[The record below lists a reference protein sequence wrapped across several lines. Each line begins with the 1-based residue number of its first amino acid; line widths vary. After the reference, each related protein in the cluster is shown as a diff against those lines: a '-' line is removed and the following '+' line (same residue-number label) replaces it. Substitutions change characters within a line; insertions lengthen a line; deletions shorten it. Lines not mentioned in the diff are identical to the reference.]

1 MKKPIVLI
9 STRSF
14 STGDLDLNKIL
25 IDSGCEIRKIST
37 THDLAEIST
46 DLKEAVAWIAGVA
59 PITSE
64 MLDLAPNLKIIS
76 RYGVGVD
83 SVDLIAAKD
92 RGILVANTPGANSN
106 AVAELAISLIF
117 AALRNLVA
125 SNSNVRANNWTA
137 IRGKEINGMVVGVV
151 GYGKI
156 GKLVS
161 NKLNLLGAKVLS
173 YDPYVS
179 DPALVDLSL
188 INKSAQLVTLHS
200 PGDEQIITKDWI
212 ENAPSGQII
221 VNTARANLIDETSLA
236 RGIRSGKIAFFA
248 ADSISTEVSGG
259 DSPLFATDL
268 TDKTLFTPH
277 IGGQTD
283 SSVDLM
289 GSMAVENVLAF
300 LAGKQLRNQIKL

>member
-14 STGDLDLNKIL
+14 STGGLDLNKIL

-83 SVDLIAAKD
+83 SVDLLAAKD

-117 AALRNLVA
+117 AALRNLMA
-125 SNSNVRANNWTA
+125 SNSNVRSNNWTA

-236 RGIRSGKIAFFA
+236 SGIRSGKIAFFA
-248 ADSISTEVSGG
+248 ADSISTEISGG

-268 TDKTLFTPH
+268 TDNTLFTPH

>member
-46 DLKEAVAWIAGVA
+46 DLSEAVAWIAGVA

-92 RGILVANTPGANSN
+92 RGILVSNTPGANSN

-236 RGIRSGKIAFFA
+236 SGIRSGKIAFFA
-248 ADSISTEVSGG
+248 ADSISTEISGG

>member
-117 AALRNLVA
+117 AALRNLMA
-125 SNSNVRANNWTA
+125 SNSNVRSNNWTA

-236 RGIRSGKIAFFA
+236 SGIRSGKIAFFA

>member
-92 RGILVANTPGANSN
+92 RGILVSNTPGANSN

-236 RGIRSGKIAFFA
+236 SGIRSGKIAFFA

>member
-125 SNSNVRANNWTA
+125 SNSNVRSNNWTA

-236 RGIRSGKIAFFA
+236 SGIRSGKIAFFA

>member
-92 RGILVANTPGANSN
+92 RGILVSNTPGANSN

-236 RGIRSGKIAFFA
+236 SGIRSGKIAFFA
-248 ADSISTEVSGG
+248 ADSISTEISGG

>member
-14 STGDLDLNKIL
+14 STGNLDLNKIL

-46 DLKEAVAWIAGVA
+46 DLSEAVAWIAGVA

-83 SVDLIAAKD
+83 SVDLLAAKD

-236 RGIRSGKIAFFA
+236 SGIRSGKIAFFA
-248 ADSISTEVSGG
+248 ADSISTEISGG

>member
-14 STGDLDLNKIL
+14 STGGLDLNKIL

-46 DLKEAVAWIAGVA
+46 DLSEAVAWIAGVA

-83 SVDLIAAKD
+83 SVDLLAAKD

-117 AALRNLVA
+117 AALRNLMA
-125 SNSNVRANNWTA
+125 SNSNVRSNNWTA

-236 RGIRSGKIAFFA
+236 SGIRSGKIAFFA

>member
-14 STGDLDLNKIL
+14 STGGLDLNKIL

-46 DLKEAVAWIAGVA
+46 DLSEAVAWIAGVA

-83 SVDLIAAKD
+83 SVDLLAAKD

-117 AALRNLVA
+117 AALRNLMA
-125 SNSNVRANNWTA
+125 SNSNVRSNNWTA

-173 YDPYVS
+173 YDLYVS

-236 RGIRSGKIAFFA
+236 SGIRSGKIAFFA

>member
-37 THDLAEIST
+37 THDLVEIST

-92 RGILVANTPGANSN
+92 RGILVSNTPGANSN

-117 AALRNLVA
+117 AALRNLMA
-125 SNSNVRANNWTA
+125 SNSNVRSNNWTA

-236 RGIRSGKIAFFA
+236 SGIRSGKIAFFA
-248 ADSISTEVSGG
+248 ADSISTEISGG

-300 LAGKQLRNQIKL
+300 LAGKQLRNQIKS

>member
-46 DLKEAVAWIAGVA
+46 DLSEAVAWIAGVA

-221 VNTARANLIDETSLA
+221 INTARANLIDEISLA
-236 RGIRSGKIAFFA
+236 SGIRSGKIAFFA

-259 DSPLFATDL
+259 VSPLFATDL

>member
-14 STGDLDLNKIL
+14 STGGLDLNKIL

-46 DLKEAVAWIAGVA
+46 DLSEAVAWIAGVA

-83 SVDLIAAKD
+83 SVDLLAAKD

-236 RGIRSGKIAFFA
+236 SGIRSGKIAFFA

>member
-1 MKKPIVLI
+1 MAKPLVLI
-9 STRSF
+9 SSRSF
-14 STGDLDLNKIL
+14 STGNLDLNKIL
-25 IDSGCEIRKIST
+25 IDSGCEIRKISNS
-37 THDLAEIST
+37 HDLAEISS
-46 DLKEAVAWIAGVA
+46 DLANAVAWIAGVA

-125 SNSNVRANNWTA
+125 SNSNVRSNNWTA

-221 VNTARANLIDETSLA
+221 INTARANLIDETSLA
-236 RGIRSGKIAFFA
+236 SGIRSGKIAFFA

>member
-125 SNSNVRANNWTA
+125 SNSNVRSNNWTA

-236 RGIRSGKIAFFA
+236 SGIRSGKIAFFA
-248 ADSISTEVSGG
+248 ADSISAEVSGG

>member
-46 DLKEAVAWIAGVA
+46 DLSEAVAWIAGVA

-83 SVDLIAAKD
+83 SVDLLAAKD

-137 IRGKEINGMVVGVV
+137 IRWKEINGMVVGVV

-236 RGIRSGKIAFFA
+236 SGIRSGKIAFFA
-248 ADSISTEVSGG
+248 ADSISTEISGG

>member
-14 STGDLDLNKIL
+14 STGGLDLNKIL

-46 DLKEAVAWIAGVA
+46 DLSEAVAWIAGVA

-83 SVDLIAAKD
+83 SVDLLAAKD

-236 RGIRSGKIAFFA
+236 SGIRSGKIAFFA

-268 TDKTLFTPH
+268 TDKTLFTSH

>member
-14 STGDLDLNKIL
+14 STGGLDLNKIL

-46 DLKEAVAWIAGVA
+46 DLSEAVAWIAGVA

-117 AALRNLVA
+117 AALRNLVV
-125 SNSNVRANNWTA
+125 SNSNVRSNNWTA

-236 RGIRSGKIAFFA
+236 SGIRSGKIAFFA

>member
-125 SNSNVRANNWTA
+125 SNSNVRSNNWTA

-236 RGIRSGKIAFFA
+236 SGIRSGKIAFFA
-248 ADSISTEVSGG
+248 ADSISTEISGG

>member
-83 SVDLIAAKD
+83 SVDLLAAKD

-117 AALRNLVA
+117 AALRNLMA
-125 SNSNVRANNWTA
+125 SNSNVRSNNWTA

-236 RGIRSGKIAFFA
+236 SGIRSGKIAFFA
-248 ADSISTEVSGG
+248 ADSISTEISGG

>member
-14 STGDLDLNKIL
+14 STGGLDLNKIL

-46 DLKEAVAWIAGVA
+46 DLSEAVAWIAGVA

-83 SVDLIAAKD
+83 SVDLLAAKD

-117 AALRNLVA
+117 AALRNLMA
-125 SNSNVRANNWTA
+125 SNSNVRSNNWTA

-236 RGIRSGKIAFFA
+236 SGIRSGKIAFFA
-248 ADSISTEVSGG
+248 ADSISTEISGG